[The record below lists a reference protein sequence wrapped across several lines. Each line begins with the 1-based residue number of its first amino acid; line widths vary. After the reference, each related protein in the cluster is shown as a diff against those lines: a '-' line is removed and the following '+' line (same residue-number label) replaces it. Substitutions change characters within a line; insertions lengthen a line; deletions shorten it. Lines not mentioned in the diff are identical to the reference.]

1 MQQTSLVVGII
12 SVVSSVGLRTLIVIP
27 PLKTRLTSGV
37 LLAPIAEEEPSKKHS
52 SEVGKVRHVSVGSE
66 SRIGFDESISDDEVF
81 GFHRDGRNEEH
92 DALVGEGHAEC
103 QKHSIASTTRSDG
116 DPLIEDT
123 THGNN
128 VAIDIGSII
137 LRHSGEVVF
146 SKLPQLLTESCTN
159 ATDKIVD
166 DEAFLSHSFLYD
178 ASKHPQTK
186 HIEQYVTPRSVEKH
200 IGEWLVDAKS
210 WS

>member
-1 MQQTSLVVGII
+1 MKG
-12 SVVSSVGLRTLIVIP
+12 
-27 PLKTRLTSGV
+27 RLTSGA

-52 SEVGKVRHVSVGSE
+52 SQVSKVRHVSIGSE
-66 SRIGFDESISDDEVF
+66 SRIGFDDSISDDKVF

-92 DALVGEGHAEC
+92 NALVGEGHPKS
-103 QKHSIASTTRSDG
+103 QKHPIASTTRSDG
-116 DPLIEDT
+116 DPLIEET
-123 THGNN
+123 THRNN
-128 VAIDIGSII
+128 VAVDIGSVI

-159 ATDKIVD
+159 TTNKIVD

-178 ASKHPQTK
+178 TSKHPQTK
-186 HIEQYVTPRSVEKH
+186 HVEQYVTPRSVEKH